1 MMTEQIRFCILM
13 AILSLIFLEKLKSH
27 IPAPKFLEKILL
39 NTVKPRFW
47 NTFTLKI
54 LFKKRFFAADQ
65 NF

>member
-1 MMTEQIRFCILM
+1 ML
-13 AILSLIFLEKLKSH
+13 LKEYFKNKNPPSG
-27 IPAPKFLEKILL
+27 ARTTADFGT
-39 NTVKPRFW
+39 TVKPRFW